1 MFWMILG
8 IGLAIFFA
16 VVLYICVR
24 DNKEDEHRRAE
35 RQIPLMR
42 KSFFGRWRF

>member
-1 MFWMILG
+1 MYWMILG
-8 IGLAIFFA
+8 IGLGIFFA
-16 VVLYICVR
+16 IVLDISVR
-24 DNKEDEHRRAE
+24 GTSQDAHRRAE